1 MATRSGGSTS
11 GGRRTRRQA
20 RGSGAPATD
29 AAGTGSVGALALA
42 PPGPPGA
49 AHPGGD
55 PGGQPA
61 GGQPADGQDDGGYVF
76 TRTAQ
81 VPRIG
86 GSPASYYRPPDPR
99 FVNTGV
105 VPKVGPYA
113 APRRKAPLG
122 LRILVWLVVLLLLAG
137 IAGLVVHKVRPQWLK
152 SLEVA
157 TGTSAPA
164 PARPAASAGASH
176 GASSTVTATGS
187 GLAENVTVKVGS
199 LGSYAVVVSAQD
211 PCWVQVNTPA
221 SFSPQFSQVMQGG
234 QSQTF
239 KPANGQLTLLVG
251 ASHVTVTVVVNGK
264 PAKWSFTPPT
274 APFTL
279 NFAQS
284 S

>member
-1 MATRSGGSTS
+1 V
-11 GGRRTRRQA
+11 
-20 RGSGAPATD
+20 
-29 AAGTGSVGALALA
+29 GTLALA
-42 PPGPPGA
+42 PTGQPGA
-49 AHPGGD
+49 
-55 PGGQPA
+55 GQP
-61 GGQPADGQDDGGYVF
+61 GADQNGEGYVF

-81 VPRIG
+81 VPRVG

-113 APRRKAPLG
+113 PPRRKAPLG
-122 LRILVWLVVLLLLAG
+122 LRILVWLVVLLLVAG
-137 IAGLVVHKVRPQWLK
+137 IAGLVVHKVHPQWLK

-157 TGTSAPA
+157 TGTSAPVG
-164 PARPAASAGASH
+164 PAASAGSGSH
-176 GASSTVTATGS
+176 ATSHSGSSTVTATGS
-187 GLAENVTVKVGS
+187 GLAENVTVKVGG

-251 ASHVTVTVVVNGK
+251 ASHVTVTVTVNGK